1 MLEAL
6 RAYAQVAAGLAEPA
20 AAKAREAAR
29 ALLEAGGAAGT
40 GGTSVP
46 ELAEELLAVARSN
59 RELLLDVVRTEVRQ
73 SVGRLGLVDAGT
85 AESLRRRVVTLERD
99 VEKLRDSLTTNP
111 APAKKAAT
119 KKARTKRSAP
129 ESAATKKA
137 TTKKAATKRAATR
150 TAPTKRATTKR
161 AATTKTTTKKAA
173 SRRPASGG
181 AAGATP

>member
-119 KKARTKRSAP
+119 KKATTKRSAP

-137 TTKKAATKRAATR
+137 TTKRAATR

-173 SRRPASGG
+173 SRRPASGA